1 VPEAAAAP
9 PPPPPAPPA
18 APPLGASAL
27 PPPLPPRPAI
37 SPNPSPAASRSTTGR
52 GWKIATLI
60 LALVLAFSLL
70 SNFAGLLLGL
80 FAGGSG
86 GPLGME
92 GRLQEITVEHNRSA
106 NKIAVIPIEGI
117 ITSSAADGGG
127 YSLPHLV
134 EDQLKLAGKDDS
146 VKAVILKVNS
156 PGGEVLASDDI
167 YAAIAQFQN
176 EHKKPVVASMGSLAA
191 SGGYYVSAPCRWIVA
206 NELTITGSIGVIMHG
221 YNYRGLM
228 NKVGVRPLVF
238 KSGRFKDML
247 SGEKDLDSLTPAEKE
262 DLEEENGMVNKMIN
276 ETFERFKKVV
286 ADGRKAAYNRNA
298 NNKDKEIGQGLS
310 SNWAKLADGRVLS
323 GKEAYDNG
331 FVDELGNWRTA
342 VKRAQ
347 KLAGID
353 KADLVTY
360 QVPFSLGNLLGL
372 LGKSDAKSVKVD
384 VGLDIPR
391 LGAGFYYLA
400 PAFLR

>member
-1 VPEAAAAP
+1 
-9 PPPPPAPPA
+9 
-18 APPLGASAL
+18 
-27 PPPLPPRPAI
+27 
-37 SPNPSPAASRSTTGR
+37 
-52 GWKIATLI
+52 
-60 LALVLAFSLL
+60 
-70 SNFAGLLLGL
+70 
-80 FAGGSG
+80 
-86 GPLGME
+86 ME

-206 NELTITGSIGVIMHG
+206 NELSITGSIGVIMHG

>member
-1 VPEAAAAP
+1 
-9 PPPPPAPPA
+9 
-18 APPLGASAL
+18 
-27 PPPLPPRPAI
+27 
-37 SPNPSPAASRSTTGR
+37 
-52 GWKIATLI
+52 
-60 LALVLAFSLL
+60 
-70 SNFAGLLLGL
+70 
-80 FAGGSG
+80 
-86 GPLGME
+86 
-92 GRLQEITVEHNRSA
+92 ITVEHNRSA